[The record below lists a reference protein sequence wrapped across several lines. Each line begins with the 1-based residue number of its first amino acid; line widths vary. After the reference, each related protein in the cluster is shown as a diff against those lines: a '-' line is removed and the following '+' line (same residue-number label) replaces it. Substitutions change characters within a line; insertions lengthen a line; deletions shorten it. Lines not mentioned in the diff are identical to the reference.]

1 MQLRSSQGAKQDP
14 VLSKFSRRLLK
25 VPGDPIFMK
34 PRHRLDGSRTP
45 EQVLC
50 LPLGLTLPR
59 ATQGAQSPAA
69 FATLN
74 GRPDLAAAGNR
85 DGREVGH
92 GNSQVYAS
100 LAFCCLM
107 VG

>member
-14 VLSKFSRRLLK
+14 VLSKFSRRLFR
-25 VPGDPIFMK
+25 VPGDPVFME
-34 PRHRLDGSRTP
+34 PWHSLDGSCTP

-59 ATQGAQSPAA
+59 ATRAQSPAA
-69 FATLN
+69 FVTLK
-74 GRPDLAAAGNR
+74 GRPGLAAAENR
-85 DGREVGH
+85 DRREVGH

-100 LAFCCLM
+100 LAFCCLT
-107 VG
+107 VD